1 MPLLN
6 LPLIKGSGVSKNAK
20 YIDNLP
26 SNLVII
32 PRETGNDSSYLRSFP
47 GVENLYQAKGFSYAA
62 EYNEVFGHE
71 YRIIGNKLYESGIEI
86 ATLNRPSL
94 SNTCHSTTN
103 QAFVDNGTLKYWDG
117 KKVSQIQNWAEGENY
132 VAYPDWKFIVNFPGN
147 GGLTIPEFKTEGD
160 FVFNAVLDCD
170 FSKDFTLLYGSAR
183 NQNLNVTYEYFLN
196 YVKEDNKFYE
206 IIKLEGG
213 EIEKNDKGL
222 ASESVALTLNSYVV
236 SETGNNKTLI
246 PITRIG
252 TTFIGKIEEFTL
264 YALSGGVKTQTYS
277 TIKEVEQKDGVKP
290 PLPTDRSIKS
300 TDGAF
305 DAKFDSSLSWVDY
318 KEQVEPTKSPATE
331 YDLSGVVDV
340 DRHKERFVF
349 VNKKSFLCT
358 ALSTGTLGNEDTDPE
373 HRPDYE
379 AAVYEAQSD
388 PDENKAIRSYQGKYI
403 AVFGRNTTEF
413 FVLTGNPSQIYQV
426 VNNLQCPAGIVA
438 TGAVCDF
445 MGGYA
450 AIGSHK
456 DKSLQVIQITPG
468 NFTPFS
474 TAEIE
479 RAIAKY
485 SEEELQG
492 VLLESF
498 NKEAHQFLVIHL
510 PNETFLYDGSTQMW
524 VTLNSGYGKNK
535 GKYQGQHFIYNHKLG
550 YTVVMNGIGILND
563 DIASQNENIQ
573 EFEAYTPF
581 LEIVKGRGMVPLFN
595 LSFDSIYGHTNE
607 IQTAFLSTTTN
618 GFSYSENE
626 LRIEYNEPN
635 KYMKKVILGSL
646 GAVQQNIGFKLK
658 CMSNAPVVWSDF
670 SLQVGY
676 A

>member
-6 LPLIKGSGVSKNAK
+6 LPLIKGSGVSKGAK
-20 YIDNLP
+20 YVDKLP

-47 GVENLYQAKGFSYAA
+47 GVENLYQAKGLSYAA

-132 VAYPDWKFIVNFPGN
+132 VTYPDWKFIVNFPGN

-170 FSKDFTLLYGSAR
+170 FSKDFTLLYGTATI
-183 NQNLNVTYEYFLN
+183 QPYGKYEWFLN

-206 IIKLEGG
+206 VVELNGSIVEN
-213 EIEKNDKGL
+213 NDKGL
-222 ASESVALTLNSYVV
+222 ASGVVALTLTSHY
-236 SETGNNKTLI
+236 ERDGKKATI
-246 PITRIG
+246 PIARVG
-252 TTFIGKIEEFTL
+252 TTFTGNIEEFSL

-277 TIKEVEQKDGVKP
+277 TIQNVKRDNSSKP
-290 PLPTDRSIKS
+290 ALPTEREIKS
-300 TDGAF
+300 NDGLF
-305 DAKFDSSLSWVDY
+305 TAKFDSSLSWVDY
-318 KEQVEPTKSPATE
+318 KEQADPTKSPATK
-331 YDLSGVVDV
+331 YDLSGVLDV

-349 VNKKSFLCT
+349 VNKKGFFCT
-358 ALSTGTLGNEDTDPE
+358 SLGVGTNGNQDIDTEYRVDWESPF
-373 HRPDYE
+373 YE
-379 AAVYEAQSD
+379 SQSD

-413 FVLTGNPSQIYQV
+413 FALTGNPGQIYQV

-550 YTVVMNGIGILND
+550 YTVAMNGIGILND
-563 DIASQNENIQ
+563 DIASQNGNIQ
-573 EFEAYTPF
+573 EFEACTPF
-581 LEIVKGRGMVPLFN
+581 LEVVKGRGMVPLFN

-607 IQTAFLSTTTN
+607 IQTAFLSMTSN

-635 KYMKKVILGSL
+635 KYMNKVILGSL
-646 GAVQQNIGFKLK
+646 GAVQHNIGFKLK

>member
-1 MPLLN
+1 MN

-20 YIDNLP
+20 YVDNLP

-32 PRETGNDSSYLRSFP
+32 PRDTGNDSSYLRSFP
-47 GVENLYQAKGFSYAA
+47 GVENLFPASGKSYAA

-71 YRIIGNKLYESGIEI
+71 YRIIGNKLYESGKEI
-86 ATLNRPSL
+86 AILTNPSL
-94 SNTCHSTTN
+94 ANTCHSSTN
-103 QAFVDNGTLKYWDG
+103 QAFVDNGTLKFWDG
-117 KKVSQIQNWAEGENY
+117 KTLSSIQNWGEGENY
-132 VAYPDWKFIVNFPGN
+132 VSYPDWKFIVDFPGN

-160 FVFNAVLDCD
+160 FIFNATLDCD
-170 FSKDFTLLYGSAR
+170 FSKDFTLLYGTATI
-183 NQNLNVTYEYFLN
+183 QPFGKYEWFLN
-196 YVKEDNKFYE
+196 YVKEENKFYE
-206 IIKLEGG
+206 VVELQGDVVEN
-213 EIEKNDKGL
+213 NDKGT
-222 ASESVALTLNSYVV
+222 ASEIVALTLTAHYDRDGKKA
-236 SETGNNKTLI
+236 TI

-252 TTFIGKIEEFTL
+252 QTFVGNIEEFSL
-264 YALSGGVKTQTYS
+264 YALSGGTKAQNYS
-277 TIKEVEQKDGVKP
+277 TIKEVKQEDGVKP
-290 PLPTDRSIKS
+290 PLPTDRQITS
-300 TDGAF
+300 TNDKNLIAR
-305 DAKFDSSLSWVDY
+305 FDSSLTWVDY
-318 KEQVEPTKSPATE
+318 KEQSDPTKSPATD
-331 YDLSGVVDV
+331 YDLTGIVDV

-349 VNKKSFLCT
+349 ASKKGFFCT
-358 ALSTGTLGNEDTDPE
+358 ALSVGTLGNEDTDPE
-373 HRPDYE
+373 HRPDYVS
-379 AAVYEAQSD
+379 AFYEAQSD

-413 FVLTGNPSQIYQV
+413 FALTGNPDQIYQV
-426 VNNLQCPAGIVA
+426 VNNLQCPAGIVS
-438 TGAVCDF
+438 TGSVCDF

-456 DKSLQVIQITPG
+456 DKSLQVILITPG
-468 NFTPFS
+468 NFSPFS

-498 NKEAHQFLVIHL
+498 NKEAHQFLVLHL

-524 VTLNSGYGKNK
+524 ITLNSGYGRNK

-550 YTVVMNGIGILND
+550 YTVTMNGIGILND
-563 DIASQNENIQ
+563 DIASQNGNIQ

-618 GFSYSENE
+618 GFAYSETE

-635 KYMKKVILGSL
+635 KYMNKVILGSL
-646 GAVQQNIGFKLK
+646 GAVQHNIGFKLK

-670 SLQVGY
+670 SIQVGY